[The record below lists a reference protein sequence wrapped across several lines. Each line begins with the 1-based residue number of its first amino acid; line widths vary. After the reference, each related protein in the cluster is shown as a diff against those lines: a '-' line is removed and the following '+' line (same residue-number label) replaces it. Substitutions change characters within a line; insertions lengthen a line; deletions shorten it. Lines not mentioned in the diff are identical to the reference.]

1 LLALGSKSLRCN
13 KAKAQPEPTTEILWS
28 SRPMFRSM
36 SHLPDGRVI
45 AATDP
50 TSIGMLDFRG
60 TVQSSSA
67 VQLKRAYIESGLTGE
82 KKPFRLGMR
91 AGYLDDETIPLDE
104 ANPVAKD
111 IQIMLLVEWNPAL
124 SLSEFYRQWGKMTI
138 HIEYSDPSTRKNS
151 MKQTLKI

>member
-1 LLALGSKSLRCN
+1 
-13 KAKAQPEPTTEILWS
+13 
-28 SRPMFRSM
+28 M

-111 IQIMLLVEWNPAL
+111 IQIMLLVKWNPAL

-138 HIEYSDPSTRKNS
+138 HIEYNDTVYEKKLDETDVKNLIVQDIPNADRILGAPRITKKGDPP
-151 MKQTLKI
+151 Q